1 MIVLICKS
9 RIFQLSAKFNIDQ
22 TNSDKF
28 SPLPVIT
35 FLQISMSVPA
45 ILVKMGE
52 HVQIISTAFIVP
64 VPNTYMGLCVNTV
77 KFLLNFFYSSAISF
91 EHVISLSLLSLL
103 INCWSLWVN
112 FSKKKYTFTLF
123 LRFPL
128 YIMKHVLQSEC
139 SRSIAKNLLRV

>member
-77 KFLLNFFYSSAISF
+77 KFLLNFFFI
-91 EHVISLSLLSLL
+91 VVQSLL
-103 INCWSLWVN
+103 N
-112 FSKKKYTFTLF
+112 
-123 LRFPL
+123 
-128 YIMKHVLQSEC
+128 M
-139 SRSIAKNLLRV
+139 

>member
-9 RIFQLSAKFNIDQ
+9 CIFQLSAKFNIYE

-52 HVQIISTAFIVP
+52 HVQIKLTACCSCPEHVHGTMCEYSKIFIR
-64 VPNTYMGLCVNTV
+64 L
-77 KFLLNFFYSSAISF
+77 FFYSSAI
-91 EHVISLSLLSLL
+91 
-103 INCWSLWVN
+103 
-112 FSKKKYTFTLF
+112 T
-123 LRFPL
+123 
-128 YIMKHVLQSEC
+128 
-139 SRSIAKNLLRV
+139 